1 MPIFKKN
8 QSGII
13 FKTIRH
19 DEYDFHEAFFNELLD
34 PKNSEYRTEKREYGP
49 RKRRTIR
56 LNPKNSCY
64 DIVDTAYQF
73 DIKSQKKKGKNAL
86 HSKKEKLECTKHQS
100 TSFADP
106 DNGFIPKFFGWNND
120 NRNEILVGVCF
131 DPDDLKYWLIKM
143 YDNGTHWR
151 PKDFEKY
158 NEAYAYIETSLKSGV
173 LHTSL
178 NSLAET
184 GKTRPNDYNE
194 VLAGLRWNLKTSK
207 IMVFSNNLE
216 SRLLAQV
223 RALDVTL
230 RLKKKYPKEKINVP
244 IAIYPDYK
252 KNYSDADQ
260 QKDLAEALQKPEL
273 MHYIIAL
280 EFINTNEINSNAI
293 IYFSET
299 YDLLK
304 KTKKECAQNFFDQV
318 LEKFKKD
325 DEFKLFIKNPE
336 QLKKLIAAAKD
347 KKTTNQSSEEIELS
361 TIPAAEILH
370 TITEK
375 LKIGRNE
382 DLFNTSI
389 QAYPAVLFELFDLA
403 ISQESDQLRKIVLTQ
418 LNRKKLLYGSYLHK
432 NDLRIILQLANQPE
446 ARYLRDDI
454 ATASSDF
461 LFLISVA
468 KKQNL
473 TIELLGVFSQIAFEN
488 PHFKLTL
495 QSEISKDIKLL
506 LAAYELMKSSNITE
520 FREIILDEFWQ
531 PDKESWVVYL
541 QYSLKL
547 NYLYDLLQLANEPKS
562 IFLRQ
567 AFLSIP
573 ADTLIE
579 IIIDANNHLLTREIL
594 SCVLNKAYNESS
606 DNELFNLQRDN
617 IKLFLHLAHLTKPFD
632 VCLLKSSISFFAN
645 LFSKDEWLIYL
656 GNLSI
661 SHDEFRYFLDLVAT
675 SDSDKMRLAFA
686 ELLTKC
692 TVDGKKYIISP
703 VLEDPDL
710 RKALINTVFKIIN
723 SEKTGSAELAVALAE
738 LIRSTGLLSHLLYSG
753 GASLISCLQYA
764 SLQTAASKS
773 LRQAILEESYSLIDR
788 FALRHSD
795 LFSALLSQELLLKD
809 PKDLACK
816 TIKEIISRYSNHK
829 EKSLQAVLQKLV
841 EKLPANDFVV
851 FLKSLQFHFT
861 VTEYSSIDSQ
871 GNVSYYERSVYP
883 QEIIMDIAKKINC
896 DSLDKLKI
904 ILIANISA
912 YLYSCGFTTD
922 ATKNR
927 SSFLYTLSFQ
937 DKKMQFI
944 KVTNAKN
951 LIQATIEGDIKSIKS
966 AVEKSHNM
974 NNELQSEKKFGQ
986 TSSKY
991 AKCLITCLHKIDL
1004 FEHQPGSNAGE
1015 MESRRMS
1022 P

>member
-1 MPIFKKN
+1 MPIFKKK

-19 DEYDFHEAFFNELLD
+19 DEYDFHEAFFNELLN
-34 PKNSEYRTEKREYGP
+34 PENSEYRTEKREYGP

-73 DIKSQKKKGKNAL
+73 DIKSQTKKNKNTL
-86 HSKKEKLECTKHQS
+86 YSQKEKLQYTKHQS

-280 EFINTNEINSNAI
+280 EFIKTNEINSNAI
-293 IYFSET
+293 IYFSEI

-304 KTKKECAQNFFDQV
+304 KTRKEFSESFFNQV
-318 LEKFKKD
+318 LENFKQD
-325 DEFKLFIKNPE
+325 DGFKLFIKNSE

-347 KKTTNQSSEEIELS
+347 KKTAGQSSEEIELS
-361 TIPAAEILH
+361 TMPAAEILH
-370 TITEK
+370 TIIEK
-375 LKIGRNE
+375 LKIERNE

-403 ISQESDQLRKIVLTQ
+403 ISQGSAQLRKIVLTQ
-418 LNRKKLLYGSYLHK
+418 LKRKELLWGSYLHK

-461 LFLISVA
+461 LFLISAA

-520 FREIILDEFWQ
+520 FREIILNEFWQ
-531 PDKESWVVYL
+531 PDKESWVAYL

-547 NYLYDLLQLANEPKS
+547 DYLYDLLQLANEPKS

-594 SCVLNKAYNESS
+594 SCVLNKALIESS
-606 DNELFNLQRDN
+606 GSELFNLQRDN

-632 VCLLKSSISFFAN
+632 VRVLKSSISFFAN

-675 SDSDKMRLAFA
+675 SDSDEMRLAFA
-686 ELLTKC
+686 ELLTKR
-692 TVDGKKYIISP
+692 TVDEKKYIISP
-703 VLEDPDL
+703 ILGNSGL
-710 RKALINTVFKIIN
+710 RDTLINTVFKIIN
-723 SEKTGSAELAVALAE
+723 SGKAESTELAFALAE
-738 LIRSTGLLSHLLYSG
+738 LIRNTRLLSSLYCHKE
-753 GASLISCLQYA
+753 SLISCLQYA
-764 SLQTAASKS
+764 CQQTDGSNS
-773 LRQAILEESYSLIDR
+773 LRHAILQELKPFIDR
-788 FALRHSD
+788 FAQHYPNEFSNL
-795 LFSALLSQELLLKD
+795 LFHELQLTNPSEHVSKLINEMISQYSAYK
-809 PKDLACK
+809 
-816 TIKEIISRYSNHK
+816 N
-829 EKSLQAVLQKLV
+829 KSLDAALIKLIQKLS
-841 EKLPANDFVV
+841 ADGFVK
-851 FLKSLQFHFT
+851 FLKSLQVHYT
-861 VTEYSSIDSQ
+861 VTEYGSTDSE

-904 ILIANISA
+904 ILIANIFA
-912 YLYSCGFTTD
+912 YLYSCGFTAD

-927 SSFLYTLSFQ
+927 SSFFYMLSFQ
-937 DKKMQFI
+937 DRKMQYQ
-944 KVTNAKN
+944 KVIDAKD
-951 LIQATIEGDIKSIKS
+951 LIQTITAGDLEKIKS
-966 AVEKSHNM
+966 ALETSQDKNT
-974 NNELQSEKKFGQ
+974 LWQSQKKFGKN
-986 TSSKY
+986 TSKY
-991 AKCLITCLHKIDL
+991 TECLKICLDKITL
-1004 FEHQPGSNAGE
+1004 FDNQSSPNPGE
-1015 MESRRMS
+1015 TESRRMS